1 MCYTFRQGFME
12 VAGGQFVSS
21 VTVPVEAWP
30 RLEKR
35 EVIEGPME
43 VLEVV
48 NSYLAIP
55 VTTFSVKKMEQV
67 EHLLRVLPN
76 YQIVC
81 LRLTL
86 IQMKVWKVAMCSQN
100 QTVCVHLSSR
110 NNRGRRLSTSV
121 QMMKKRH
128 GHTVWW

>member
-1 MCYTFRQGFME
+1 ME

-30 RLEKR
+30 RLEKSG
-35 EVIEGPME
+35 VIEGPME

-55 VTTFSVKKMEQV
+55 VTTFSVRKMEQV
-67 EHLLRVLPN
+67 EHLVRVLPN
-76 YQIVC
+76 YQIFG

-86 IQMKVWKVAMCSQN
+86 I
-100 QTVCVHLSSR
+100 
-110 NNRGRRLSTSV
+110 
-121 QMMKKRH
+121 
-128 GHTVWW
+128 